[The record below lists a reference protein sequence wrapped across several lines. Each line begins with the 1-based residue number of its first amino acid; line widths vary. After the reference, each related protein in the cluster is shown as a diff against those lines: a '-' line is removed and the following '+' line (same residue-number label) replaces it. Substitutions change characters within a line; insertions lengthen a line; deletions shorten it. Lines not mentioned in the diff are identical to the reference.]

1 MFALGFV
8 EGMKG
13 KQGTPSGI
21 TADVVTSSLRAG
33 AGAEGRGPGAD
44 GHPPFSLTIHL
55 LRSGAAGRQGV

>member
-1 MFALGFV
+1 MFALDFV

-33 AGAEGRGPGAD
+33 AGAEGLEQTD
-44 GHPPFSLTIHL
+44 T
-55 LRSGAAGRQGV
+55 LRSA